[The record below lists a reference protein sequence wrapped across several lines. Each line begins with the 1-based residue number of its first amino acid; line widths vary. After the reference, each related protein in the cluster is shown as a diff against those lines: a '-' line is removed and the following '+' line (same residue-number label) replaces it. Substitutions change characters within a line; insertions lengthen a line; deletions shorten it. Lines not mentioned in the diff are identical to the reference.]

1 MHNTTRKKVSFLLT
15 FILTLFIFIS
25 CTSDT
30 TSAMDDDM
38 EEPVQ
43 LRGTIV
49 LENNG
54 AQSYTV
60 ASIDGDGISAETG
73 TANPVITLIVGG
85 RYTFVNQAGASNHP
99 LDFRNGDR
107 EKLFGQ
113 SNSSGQL
120 DNDGDVDIVESGD
133 SITFTLTPS
142 LAASIEDY
150 ICSFH
155 PGMRGDIAVSE

>member
-1 MHNTTRKKVSFLLT
+1 MYKKTVKKLSYIST

-25 CTSDT
+25 CTST
-30 TSAMDDDM
+30 NTGSM
-38 EEPVQ
+38 EEENDQ
-43 LRGTIV
+43 LSGTLV
-49 LENNG
+49 LGNNG

-60 ASIDGDGISAETG
+60 VSIAGDGISAETG
-73 TANPVITLIVGG
+73 TENPAINLTVGG
-85 RYTFVNQAGASNHP
+85 RYTIVNQAGASSHP

-107 EKLFGQ
+107 QKLFGQ

-120 DNDGDVDIVESGD
+120 DDNNDINVVESGD

-142 LAASIEDY
+142 LAASLADY

-155 PGMRGDIAVSE
+155 PGMNGDLVIADE